1 MKVVHKVP
9 KDNLEVCM
17 KCGGDA
23 CYTTELNPQVKNYF
37 CFGCGFT
44 TNDLMIQG
52 EFDFT
57 QYEET
62 LPEIYKDIK
71 VGDELGRVWY
81 PTSINLPD
89 KGTVFINGKEWNN
102 WKWAGVKVKKVA
114 EEEKEK
120 FKIPGTDDYYKHKT
134 DMSSL
139 KQFDQNN
146 FMDALEYIGFFE
158 D

>member
-1 MKVVHKVP
+1 MKIVHKHP
-9 KDNLEVCM
+9 KDSLSECM

-23 CYTTELNPQVKNYF
+23 CYTTELSSKVKNYF

-52 EFDFT
+52 EFDFK

-62 LPEIYKDIK
+62 LPELYKDLK

-81 PTSINLPD
+81 PTSINIPD
-89 KGTVFINGKEWNN
+89 KGTVFINGKDYKEWT
-102 WKWAGVKVKKVA
+102 WTGVKVTDVK

-120 FKIPGTDDYYKHKT
+120 FKIPNTDDYYKHKT
-134 DMSSL
+134 DM
-139 KQFDQNN
+139 KTMKNFDQYS
-146 FMDALEYIGFFE
+146 FMDALEYIDFFE
-158 D
+158 S

>member
-1 MKVVHKVP
+1 MKIVHKQS
-9 KDNLEVCM
+9 KDNLELCM

-44 TNDLMIQG
+44 TNDLMVHG
-52 EFDFT
+52 EFDFS

-62 LPEIYKDIK
+62 LPEIYKDLK

-81 PTSINLPD
+81 PTSINIPD
-89 KGTVFINGKEWNN
+89 KGTVFVNGKDWKTWEWT
-102 WKWAGVKVKKVA
+102 GVKVTDVK

-134 DMSSL
+134 DM
-139 KQFDQNN
+139 KTMKNFNQFN

-158 D
+158 S

>member
-1 MKVVHKVP
+1 MKVVHKQP
-9 KDNLEVCM
+9 QDNLELCM

-44 TNDLMIQG
+44 TNDLMVHG
-52 EFDFT
+52 EFDFS

-62 LPEIYKDIK
+62 LPEIYKDLK
-71 VGDELGRVWY
+71 VGDELGRVLY
-81 PTSINLPD
+81 PTSINIPD
-89 KGTVFINGKEWNN
+89 KGTVFVNGKDWKTWEWT
-102 WKWAGVKVKKVA
+102 GVKVTEVL

-134 DMSSL
+134 DMKTMKKFS
-139 KQFDQNN
+139 QYD

-158 D
+158 S

>member
-1 MKVVHKVP
+1 MKKY
-9 KDNLEVCM
+9 KDELGNCM
-17 KCGGDA
+17 KCGSDA
-23 CYTTELNPQVKNYF
+23 CYTTELNATAKNYF

-44 TNDLMIQG
+44 TNDLMVQG

-62 LPEIYKDIK
+62 IPELYKDLK

-81 PTSINLPD
+81 PSSINLPD
-89 KGTVFINGKEWNN
+89 KGTVFINGKDYREWS
-102 WKWAGVKVKKVA
+102 WCGVRVKAVS

-120 FKIPGTDDYYKHKT
+120 FKIPNTDKYYKHKT
-134 DMSSL
+134 DMTTM
-139 KQFDQNN
+139 KKFPQGE
-146 FMDALEYIGFFE
+146 FMDALEYIDFFK

>member
-9 KDNLEVCM
+9 KDNLEICM

-23 CYTTELNPQVKNYF
+23 CYTTELNPTAKTYF

-44 TNDLMIQG
+44 TNDLMVQG

-81 PTSINLPD
+81 PTSMNLPD

-102 WKWAGVKVKKVA
+102 WKWAGVKVKKVS

-120 FKIPGTDDYYKHKT
+120 FKIPGTEEYYKHKT
-134 DMSSL
+134 DMSTL
-139 KQFDQNN
+139 KHFEKHD

>member
-1 MKVVHKVP
+1 MKKHK
-9 KDNLEVCM
+9 DELGSCM
-17 KCGGDA
+17 KCGSDA
-23 CYTTELNPQVKNYF
+23 CYTTELNATAKNYF

-44 TNDLMIQG
+44 TNDLMVQG

-62 LPEIYKDIK
+62 IPELYKDLK

-81 PTSINLPD
+81 PSSINLPD
-89 KGTVFINGKEWNN
+89 KGTVFR
-102 WKWAGVKVKKVA
+102 VKAVS

-120 FKIPGTDDYYKHKT
+120 FKIPNTDKYYKHKT
-134 DMSSL
+134 DMTTM
-139 KQFDQNN
+139 KKFPQGE
-146 FMDALEYIGFFE
+146 FMDALEYIDFFK